1 MCDIIG
7 SAHHIFLHYIHS
19 MSFTYFWGGLQDG
32 VANEQV
38 QKLGRAL
45 ARQSG
50 EDEDLTVCHL
60 SQRLSL
66 LLMRGNSSLLI
77 NRVPESNMDPEIA
90 GYE

>member
-1 MCDIIG
+1 MAKAGAPCRQQGIAFIPLAADT
-7 SAHHIFLHYIHS
+7 F
-19 MSFTYFWGGLQDG
+19 GGWHG
-32 VANEQV
+32 VANEQL

-60 SQRLSL
+60 HQRLSL